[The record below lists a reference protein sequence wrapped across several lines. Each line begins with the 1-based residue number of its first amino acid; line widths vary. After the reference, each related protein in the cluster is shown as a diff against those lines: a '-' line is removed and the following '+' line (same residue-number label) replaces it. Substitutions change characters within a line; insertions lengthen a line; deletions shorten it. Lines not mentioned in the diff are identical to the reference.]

1 MPHLVRLAEE
11 PDAPAGRRA
20 VESGAGVLAALAAAQ
35 FVVVLST
42 SVVNVA
48 LPHIRDG
55 VALSDTGMSW
65 VVNAYGLAFGALLLL
80 GGRAADLAGAR
91 RALTAGLGLFAAA
104 SVAAGL
110 AGTPWLLIGARV
122 VQGVG
127 AAAAAPAAL
136 ALVIRL
142 FPPGG
147 GRARALGVWGA
158 VSGAGGAAGVL
169 LGGVLTEAFGWPWIF
184 HTCGLGAA
192 LALTATLRLVP
203 ADPGRRSVP
212 ADPGLRSLP
221 DDPRRRPGAAAGPAR
236 IDLLGGLSVTAAV
249 AALVYGLT
257 AVRSSGPA
265 DPYVLGPLA
274 AAVLLLLL
282 FLRTEQRHP
291 APLLPPGLLRQGL
304 VAPANLLMALLGA
317 VWVGL
322 FFYLPLLQQQVLGAG
337 PLAAGLAQVPLAAA
351 NMLGSSLAPR
361 LARLLGPYRTLA
373 AGLLAQAVGLAW
385 LAVLSAPGTGL
396 AGLTGPTAL
405 IGLGLGIAFVQL
417 TGAAVSGVRPADA
430 GVAGG
435 LVNTTRQLGGA
446 VGLALLGTLATAV
459 TAGAPAGAPAEG
471 PAALADGYR
480 AAFLL
485 AAATAAA
492 AAAATPLLSR
502 RAPAPDPA
510 TAGTTGEVT
519 EDDTTEG
526 AHR

>member
-1 MPHLVRLAEE
+1 MPHLAEE
-11 PDAPAGRRA
+11 PNAHGTADTRPAQR
-20 VESGAGVLAALAAAQ
+20 GALAALAAAQ

-48 LPHIRDG
+48 LPRIRDG

-91 RALTAGLGLFAAA
+91 RALAAGLGLFAAA

-122 VQGVG
+122 AQGVG

-147 GRARALGVWGA
+147 ARARALGVWGA

-184 HTCGLGAA
+184 HACGLGAA
-192 LALTATLRLVP
+192 LALAAALRLVP
-203 ADPGRRSVP
+203 ADPVRPRTGVGRSRV
-212 ADPGLRSLP
+212 
-221 DDPRRRPGAAAGPAR
+221 
-236 IDLLGGLSVTAAV
+236 DLLGGLSVTAAV

-265 DPYVLGPLA
+265 DPHVLGPLA
-274 AAVLLLLL
+274 AAGVLLLL
-282 FLRTEQRHP
+282 FLRAERRHP

-322 FFYLPLLQQQVLGAG
+322 FYYLPLLQQQVLGAG
-337 PLAAGLAQVPLAAA
+337 PLTAGLAQVPLAAA
-351 NMLGSSLAPR
+351 NMLGSALAPR
-361 LARLLGPYRTLA
+361 LAGPLGPYRTLA
-373 AGLLAQAVGLAW
+373 AGLLAQAAGLLW
-385 LAVLSAPGTGL
+385 LALLTTPGTSL
-396 AGLTGPTAL
+396 TGLTGPTTL

-430 GVAGG
+430 GVSGG

-446 VGLALLGTLATAV
+446 IGLALLGSLATTV
-459 TAGAPAGAPAEG
+459 TTLTTTATGGPAADA
-471 PAALADGYR
+471 AALADGYR

-492 AAAATPLLSR
+492 SAALTPLLSR
-502 RAPAPDPA
+502 RATGRPTSAPTPDAP
-510 TAGTTGEVT
+510 TTR
-519 EDDTTEG
+519 G

>member
-1 MPHLVRLAEE
+1 MPHHAEG
-11 PDAPAGRRA
+11 PGTQGSAGTRA
-20 VESGAGVLAALAAAQ
+20 GGRGVLAALAAAQ

-48 LPHIRDG
+48 LPRIRDA

-80 GGRAADLAGAR
+80 GGRAADLTGAR
-91 RALTAGLGLFAAA
+91 RALTVGLGLFAAA
-104 SVAAGL
+104 SVTAGL

-122 VQGVG
+122 AQGV
-127 AAAAAPAAL
+127 AAAVAAPAAL
-136 ALVIRL
+136 ALVVRL

-147 GRARALGVWGA
+147 ARARALGVWGA

-184 HTCGLGAA
+184 HACGLGAA
-192 LALTATLRLVP
+192 LALAAAFRLVP
-203 ADPGRRSVP
+203 ADPGR
-212 ADPGLRSLP
+212 
-221 DDPRRRPGAAAGPAR
+221 PRAAAGRAR
-236 IDLLGGLSVTAAV
+236 VDLPGVLSVTAAV

-257 AVRSSGPA
+257 AVRNSSGPTA

-274 AAVLLLLL
+274 AAGLLLLL
-282 FLRTEQRHP
+282 FLRAERRHP

-337 PLAAGLAQVPLAAA
+337 PMAAGLAQVPLAAA

-361 LARLLGPYRTLA
+361 LTRPLGPHRTLA
-373 AGLLAQAVGLAW
+373 LGLLAQAVGLLW
-385 LAVLSAPGTGL
+385 LAHLSAPGSTTL
-396 AGLTGPTAL
+396 AGLTGPTVL

-446 VGLALLGTLATAV
+446 VGLALLGTLATSV
-459 TAGAPAGAPAEG
+459 SAGAPAED

-492 AAAATPLLSR
+492 AAALTPLLPR
-502 RAPAPDPA
+502 RA
-510 TAGTTGEVT
+510 TAGPTPGPTAGPVPGSPPGPT
-519 EDDTTEG
+519 DDNDDTTEDHTTEG
-526 AHR
+526 AQR

>member
-1 MPHLVRLAEE
+1 MPHLAEE
-11 PDAPAGRRA
+11 PDASAGGRA
-20 VESGAGVLAALAAAQ
+20 VETGAGVLAALAAAQ

-203 ADPGRRSVP
+203 ADPGRRSADPGRRSVP
-212 ADPGLRSLP
+212 ADPG
-221 DDPRRRPGAAAGPAR
+221 RRPGAAAGPAR

-351 NMLGSSLAPR
+351 NMLGSSVAPR

-385 LAVLSAPGTGL
+385 LALLSAPGTGL

-459 TAGAPAGAPAEG
+459 TAGAPAEG

-502 RAPAPDPA
+502 RAPAPDPT

-526 AHR
+526 AHHR